1 MRNTAA
7 VIWTVSW
14 PEQTRKSGRG
24 EPAKRKWGKLAHAT
38 TVATVAATRI
48 GKLSAGREFR
58 SEGSMV
64 KSMALMRKVR
74 TALWITMATVVQ

>member
-7 VIWTVSW
+7 VICTVSW
-14 PEQTRKSGRG
+14 LEQTRKSGRG
-24 EPAKRKWGKLAHAT
+24 LPAKRKWGRLAHAT
-38 TVATVAATRI
+38 IVAIVAATRR
-48 GKLSAGREFR
+48 GKLNTGREFR

-64 KSMALMRKVR
+64 KRMALMRKVR